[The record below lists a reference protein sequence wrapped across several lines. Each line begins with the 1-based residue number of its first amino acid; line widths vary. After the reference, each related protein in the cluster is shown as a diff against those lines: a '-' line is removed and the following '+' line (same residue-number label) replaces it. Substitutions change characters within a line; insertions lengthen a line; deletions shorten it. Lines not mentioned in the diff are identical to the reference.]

1 MSVITAGT
9 TGGIQFTNDPTG
21 NLYLQYST
29 GTNGITLST
38 TGAIGIGASQAYG
51 TAGQALLSNGSGSPP
66 SWGSAG
72 TSTGK
77 AIALDLTFGFLK

>member
-9 TGGIQFTNDPTG
+9 TGGIQFTNDATG
-21 NLYLQYST
+21 NLYLQYNT
-29 GTNGITLST
+29 NTNGITLST

-51 TAGQALLSNGSGSPP
+51 TSGQALISYGSGSPP

-77 AIALDLTFGFLK
+77 AIALDLTFGLFK

>member
-1 MSVITAGT
+1 M
-9 TGGIQFTNDPTG
+9 
-21 NLYLQYST
+21 YLQYNT
-29 GTNGITLST
+29 NTNGITLST
-38 TGAIGIGASQAYG
+38 TGAIGIGASPSYG

-72 TSTGK
+72 LSTGK

>member
-1 MSVITAGT
+1 MSVIAAGT
-9 TGGIQFTNDPTG
+9 TNGIQFTNDATG

-29 GTNGITLST
+29 STNGITLST
-38 TGAIGIGASQAYG
+38 TGAIGIGASPSYG
-51 TAGQALLSNGSGSPP
+51 TAGQALVSNGSGSPP

-72 TSTGK
+72 TTAGK

>member
-9 TGGIQFTNDPTG
+9 TGGIQFTNDVTG

-29 GTNGITLST
+29 STNGITLST

-51 TAGQALLSNGSGSPP
+51 TAGQVLLSNGSGSPP

-72 TSTGK
+72 LSTGK

>member
-29 GTNGITLST
+29 STNGITLST
-38 TGAIGIGASQAYG
+38 TGAIGIGASPSYG
-51 TAGQALLSNGSGSPP
+51 TAGQALVSNGSSSPP
-66 SWGSAG
+66 SWSSAS

-77 AIALDLTFGFLK
+77 AIALDLTFGLFK